1 MSMKWKDISVFQWQQ
16 LNDLFLKSKE
26 VTDLDLAVQ
35 SAAIC
40 LKMTEHEID
49 SLPIDSLKAILKNI
63 GFIHEELKPEP
74 LKYIHT
80 KNRRYKCIYDVRK
93 IPAARYIETK
103 HFGQDVNANL
113 HKIGACM
120 VMPMKRTL
128 FGWKVDK
135 YDATKH
141 EEYAQDLLEAP
152 ITAVLGSV
160 VFFYQVYKGWIKS
173 SKDYLIQEM
182 MTKNLTRYQAEVL
195 YQTLCDSMDGFIKPS
210 LSLTTKKSNL
220 KRLMTYLR
228 SNILI
233 TSPISKLKENTK
245 PNN

>member
-1 MSMKWKDISVFQWQQ
+1 
-16 LNDLFLKSKE
+16 
-26 VTDLDLAVQ
+26 
-35 SAAIC
+35 
-40 LKMTEHEID
+40 
-49 SLPIDSLKAILKNI
+49 
-63 GFIHEELKPEP
+63 
-74 LKYIHT
+74 
-80 KNRRYKCIYDVRK
+80 
-93 IPAARYIETK
+93 
-103 HFGQDVNANL
+103 
-113 HKIGACM
+113 M

-141 EEYAQDLLEAP
+141 EDYAQDLLEAP

-195 YQTLCDSMDGFIKPS
+195 YQTLCDSMDGFIRPN

-220 KRLMTYLR
+220 KRLMSYLR
-228 SNILI
+228 SNILM
-233 TSPISKLKENTK
+233 TSPISKRRENLNRNK
-245 PNN
+245 